1 MLDHEMPGYLASV
14 HVTKLQSA
22 ARLAGLRWKS
32 GTPGYDK
39 AGIIEKLSF
48 SPSIMRA
55 CVAQLKRMEAG
66 EGFNQTRTS
75 GDNPFTADIKDEI
88 SHTPPQVKTEV
99 SSASADALISGV
111 LRRLESLEGYAI
123 SADTAETIARDEAT
137 KQTRP
142 IISTVNS
149 GFKDIDSRLEAL
161 EASKPVQI
169 NIGEIRLPEVSGQHE
184 RFPRMAKWLNLRV
197 KSDKGEILSRTH
209 CLLIGPAGTGK
220 TTAAVAFA
228 KMLGLDL
235 YAQPLTVDAFGVTG
249 FISPNGEIIE
259 TEFSRAWKNGGVLLW
274 DELSMSAKD
283 AIGALNSALANGFIA
298 LPGVGNIKAH
308 PDFYFI
314 AGDNSDTGAS
324 ALFSARELLD
334 GATLDRFIRLDW
346 PVDLKLEQNLCN
358 GYTDWLAAVRAIRAF
373 IAQRD
378 VAHVGA
384 TPRAVIMGSQALQAG
399 CFSRLEIL
407 EDTCRKG
414 VLIESWPQVLNLP
427 EVATFL
433 RG

>member
-39 AGIIEKLSF
+39 AGIIERLRA

-66 EGFNQTRTS
+66 EGFDQSRTS
-75 GDNPFTADIKDEI
+75 EDNPFAADIEDET
-88 SHTPPQVKTEV
+88 SHTPPSEKTEV
-99 SSASADALISGV
+99 SAVSDALISGI
-111 LRRLESLEGYAI
+111 LRRIDSLENYAI
-123 SADTAETIARDEAT
+123 SADTAETIAGKKDA
-137 KQTRP
+137 P
-142 IISTVNS
+142 IAQALRQVSE
-149 GFKDIDSRLEAL
+149 RLSARLDAL
-161 EASKPVQI
+161 EVSRPVQI
-169 NIGEIRLPEVSGQHE
+169 SIGPITLPAITGQHE
-184 RFPRMAKWLNLRV
+184 RFSRMARWLNLRV

-228 KMLGLDL
+228 RMMNLDL

-298 LPGVGNIKAH
+298 LPGVGNVKAH

-358 GYTDWLAAVRAIRAF
+358 GYTDWLMAVRAIRAF

-378 VAHVGA
+378 IAHVGA
-384 TPRAVIMGSQALQAG
+384 TSRAVIMGAQALQAG

>member
-39 AGIIEKLSF
+39 AGIIERLRA

-75 GDNPFTADIKDEI
+75 GDNPFASDIEDEI
-88 SHTPPQVKTEV
+88 AHTPPSEKTEV
-99 SSASADALISGV
+99 SAVSDVLISGI
-111 LRRLESLEGYAI
+111 LRRIDSLEGYAI
-123 SADTAETIARDEAT
+123 SADTAETIARGEAT

-142 IISTVNS
+142 IIASTNEALRA
-149 GFKDIDSRLEAL
+149 IHTRLDTL
-161 EASKPVQI
+161 EASRPVQI
-169 NIGEIRLPEVSGQHE
+169 NIGEIKLPEISGQHE
-184 RFPRMAKWLNLRV
+184 RFPRMARWLNLRV

-228 KMLGLDL
+228 RMMNLDL

-298 LPGVGNIKAH
+298 LPGVGNVKAH

-358 GYTDWLAAVRAIRAF
+358 GYTDWLMAVRAIRAF
-373 IAQRD
+373 ITQRD
-378 VAHVGA
+378 IAHVGA
-384 TPRAVIMGSQALQAG
+384 TSRAVIMGSQALQAG